1 MDVCRQLCDV
11 CVNVCRKPDGPH
23 DVKFL
28 IYEHTPAYYA
38 QQSPI
43 AISRLTGKLRV
54 SITCCSTRRNSKV
67 VSPFFFYLLLFSF
80 FLQVVSLFQ
89 AFISC
94 FFLFLLWFRI
104 PRSIAVVLLSHTT
117 QLVPFCFF
125 STPYSAITP
134 TTAAVTCSNSNK
146 YLETIESVYGR
157 QSFRCGA

>member
-67 VSPFFFYLLLFSF
+67 VSPFFFIYYYFPFSCKLFLYSKLLFRVFFFFCYGSEYPVALLLCCYPIPLNWCRFAF
-80 FLQVVSLFQ
+80 FLRL
-89 AFISC
+89 
-94 FFLFLLWFRI
+94 
-104 PRSIAVVLLSHTT
+104 IA
-117 QLVPFCFF
+117 P
-125 STPYSAITP
+125 
-134 TTAAVTCSNSNK
+134 
-146 YLETIESVYGR
+146 
-157 QSFRCGA
+157 